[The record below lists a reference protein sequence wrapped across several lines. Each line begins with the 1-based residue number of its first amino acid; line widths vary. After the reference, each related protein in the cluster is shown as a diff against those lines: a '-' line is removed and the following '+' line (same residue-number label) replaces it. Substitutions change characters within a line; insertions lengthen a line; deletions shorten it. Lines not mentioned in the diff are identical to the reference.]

1 VASGLEA
8 NLELRAKVVG
18 DLEVATFVDAGNVWL
33 LRSDPS
39 RPDATL
45 TSRYFLRDVALST
58 GLGVRYDLS
67 MLVVRLDLG
76 VALHRPD
83 RSGGPY
89 FNTFGDKKNLPL
101 ALHLAVGYPF

>member
-1 VASGLEA
+1 
-8 NLELRAKVVG
+8 
-18 DLEVATFVDAGNVWL
+18 
-33 LRSDPS
+33 
-39 RPDATL
+39 
-45 TSRYFLRDVALST
+45 
-58 GLGVRYDLS
+58 

-83 RSGGPY
+83 RSGGAY